1 MDRCE
6 HCGRISKIKDITA
19 YNKSYYQEHKEAIIA
34 KAKAR
39 YKIKA
44 SKPQELPDEHT
55 DNK

>member
-55 DNK
+55 DDK